1 MQRAAREDVCISS
14 TGLGLMVI
22 TDLAFLLP
30 AALKSNVIKHGV
42 VGAGVSL
49 LSLPGMP
56 WWGWLFLLSSL
67 SSGGQAQPGIL
78 RDALK
83 GCRMYPCSTK
93 AFPQKARPFLHL
105 NTSISHLED
114 P

>member
-56 WWGWLFLLSSL
+56 WWGWLFCRPACLLGVRHGQGSSEMPL
-67 SSGGQAQPGIL
+67 RAAGCTHAAQ
-78 RDALK
+78 K
-83 GCRMYPCSTK
+83 
-93 AFPQKARPFLHL
+93 PFLKKPDPFCIL
-105 NTSISHLED
+105 TPPSHT
-114 P
+114 